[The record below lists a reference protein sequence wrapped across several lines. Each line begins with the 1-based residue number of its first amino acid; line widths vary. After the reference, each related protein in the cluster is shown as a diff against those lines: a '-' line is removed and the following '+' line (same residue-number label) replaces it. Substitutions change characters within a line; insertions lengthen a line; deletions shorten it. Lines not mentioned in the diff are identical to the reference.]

1 VRSVLLAALVAA
13 LVGLGVRLAVL
24 ARGTDLPPDGV
35 FDLEIARDLQH
46 GEWRGAV
53 LRRFHPLEGT
63 LAAGV
68 ATLLGR
74 EADEACG
81 LVVSVLAGTLAVF
94 LVALAAGTVHP
105 VAGGTVHPERD
116 RGPEERGTPVES
128 KGGLATRSSV
138 FAALSAGLLAA
149 AHPGLVQ
156 SSITVWSYPL
166 SHAAL
171 AAALL
176 AAAHAVTHRSVRSW
190 ALAGAAAGVGFLARP
205 DGLVVGAGL
214 LGASLVLALF
224 PDPPRWP
231 FDSKGAPRS
240 SGPLSRSGRSGAMLL
255 GFVLLASPYLLAL
268 RAATGEWRVTLK
280 KDERHLVGMRDLQAP
295 PPPPRP
301 KGDLG
306 AILDAAENLHEPEEI
321 GTAASAL
328 YVLRRS
334 ATAIH
339 PLLLA
344 LGALGLLWVGRP
356 AIPGALVLGAL
367 LSAHTLLKVNE
378 HDFTGHHAFLEA
390 VVFAPWAGVALA
402 RLSPRRLLRTIALG
416 GAFVILVAKAHDPH
430 AALKGNLARAVAARL
445 RARAVPGR
453 ELAICG
459 RDARAVAFLAGAR
472 LVDFP
477 RGDAATVTSAARAA
491 GADWLAVYVRTPKG
505 DEPRAV
511 ERALAATGL
520 TPLEPP
526 LTARRD
532 APEGGSILYTWLL
545 YDLSQEKR

>member
-1 VRSVLLAALVAA
+1 MRSVLLAALVAA

-24 ARGTDLPPDGV
+24 ARGTELPPDGV

-46 GEWRGAV
+46 GDWRGAV
-53 LRRFHPLEGT
+53 LRRFHPLEGA

-68 ATLLGR
+68 ATALGR

-81 LVVSVLAGTLAVF
+81 LVVSLLAGTLAVF
-94 LVALAAGTVHP
+94 LVGL
-105 VAGGTVHPERD
+105 AGGALGTCAPAPHPALRA
-116 RGPEERGTPVES
+116 
-128 KGGLATRSSV
+128 GGLSPARSAGGGREGGPFANEAPTPSAPLL
-138 FAALSAGLLAA
+138 AALSAGLLAA

-156 SSITVWSYPL
+156 ASITVWSYPL

-176 AAAHAVTHRSVRSW
+176 AAAHAVTRPSARAW
-190 ALAGAAAGVGFLARP
+190 ALAGSAAGIGFLARP
-205 DGLVVGAGL
+205 DGIVIGAGL
-214 LGASLVLALF
+214 LAASVLLLFVRSARVPSAPVALV
-224 PDPPRWP
+224 
-231 FDSKGAPRS
+231 
-240 SGPLSRSGRSGAMLL
+240 L
-255 GFVLLASPYLLAL
+255 GFVLLASPYLVAL
-268 RAATGEWRVTLK
+268 RADTGEWRLTLK

-321 GTAASAL
+321 GTASSLL

-334 ATAIH
+334 ASAIH

-344 LGALGLLWVGRP
+344 LGALGLLGTGR
-356 AIPGALVLGAL
+356 AAVPGALVLLAL
-367 LSAHTLLKVNE
+367 VSAHTLLKVNE
-378 HDFTGHHAFLEA
+378 HDFSGHHAFLEA
-390 VVFAPWAGVALA
+390 VVFAPWAGAALA
-402 RLSPRRLLRTIALG
+402 RLASRRLLRTAAVAGSFI
-416 GAFVILVAKAHDPH
+416 ILAAKAHDPH

-445 RARAVPGR
+445 RARAVPGQ

-477 RGDAATVTSAARAA
+477 RGDAATVASAARAA
-491 GADWLAVYVRTPKG
+491 GAGWLAVYVRTPKG
-505 DEPRAV
+505 DEPTAV
-511 ERALAATGL
+511 ERALAGAGL
-520 TPLEPP
+520 AADQPRPGEPP